1 MICFIFLIRKLLKQ
15 TNSLKYEVKDKEKSK
30 KKLEQMKQAACYFSN
45 SYFGNRVIYQL
56 FILLL
61 K

>member
-1 MICFIFLIRKLLKQ
+1 MN
-15 TNSLKYEVKDKEKSK
+15 TLKYYVKDKEKSK

-56 FILLL
+56 FILLIE
-61 K
+61 

>member
-1 MICFIFLIRKLLKQ
+1 MICFIFLIRKLWKQ
-15 TNSLKYEVKDKEKSK
+15 TNSLKYEVKGKEKSK

-45 SYFGNRVIYQL
+45 SYFGNSVIYQL
-56 FILLL
+56 FILLI